1 METTAQHREMVGQ
14 VATAGLRKLTM
25 EDFNSS
31 EIQKTINY
39 LVFKY
44 GSGIKDRALTKD
56 DLRSHLAL
64 TFCKLVTRGYVI
76 HWKSIQ
82 KIMQL
87 ACITFVTG
95 KEEYDSSLD
104 GGSYTDDSGDEY
116 NPYENLVTT
125 SSKEYDLQ
133 DFTSILTSTEKEV
146 VDILTGSVPLEDEE
160 LKNGVKAAIAQRLN
174 TNRRG
179 VRKHLAS
186 IRTKLQNYLE
196 CSI

>member
-1 METTAQHREMVGQ
+1 METTAQHKEMVGQ
-14 VATAGLRKLTM
+14 VAHMGLRKLTM

-31 EIQKTINY
+31 EIQKAIHY

-95 KEEYDSSLD
+95 KKEYDISLD
-104 GGSYTDDSGDEY
+104 DHTDDSGDY

-125 SSKEYDLQ
+125 SKEYDLQ
-133 DFTSILTSTEKEV
+133 DFTRILTSTEKEV

-160 LKNGVKAAIAQRLN
+160 LKNGIKAAIARRLN

-179 VRKHLAS
+179 VRKHLDS
-186 IRTKLQNYLE
+186 VRTKLQKYLE